1 MCPSRIVLF
10 SWYLIWIIPLYH
22 YLGWDSRC
30 IPCIMYPPVLCS
42 LLYIQFVWNTSHR
55 LWSCCRIWNTR
66 HSIHFWIWR
75 SVWFSS
81 LEFSFLKTCCV
92 YLAVPRNI
100 STCSMMCMMSNENLG
115 NVRFF
120 IEPSQILSDIQKL
133 VTKGPGDRH
142 EWWYS
147 GFFIECVCDQWLYTV
162 GSIVFFLGC
171 GIQYCIL
178 CI

>member
-1 MCPSRIVLF
+1 MVLF
-10 SWYLIWIIPLYH
+10 LWYLIWIIPLYH
-22 YLGWDSRC
+22 YSSWVELLQNMKYKAWHTFFN
-30 IPCIMYPPVLCS
+30 MTFS
-42 LLYIQFVWNTSHR
+42 LIFILR
-55 LWSCCRIWNTR
+55 L
-66 HSIHFWIWR
+66 F
-75 SVWFSS
+75 
-81 LEFSFLKTCCV
+81 FLKTCCV
-92 YLAVPRNI
+92 YLAVQRNI
-100 STCSMMCMMSNENLG
+100 STCSIMYIMLNKNLG

-120 IEPSQILSDIQKL
+120 IEPSQILSDIQKP
-133 VTKGPGDRH
+133 VTKGPGGRH